1 MGSVKIRT
9 VMFNLLNQKKKK
21 CFKTYLLTAC
31 LLHAGN
37 EEKFNVVDASK
48 MRMEVRRSNS

>member
-9 VMFNLLNQKKKK
+9 VMFNLLNQKKKSILK
-21 CFKTYLLTAC
+21 LLTAC